1 MNRRGNPETL
11 VAAQPGNLNAVKRG
25 VHSPRLIQACAAE
38 LEGELTRSFEFSP
51 TQRLAVHE
59 VARCMAILEAIDR
72 DLDERGLEDKRGKPR
87 YLLNHRWRVSRQLD
101 HWLGKISDAVARQ
114 AAAGEQ
120 PPAAELTDYVRELQ
134 RIALG
139 HDPSASARDRLGAL
153 KELVRLDAA
162 PSSGAVIHLN
172 VTKGADGEVEIVEH
186 EAEPT
191 EP

>member
-72 DLDERGLEDKRGKPR
+72 DLDERELEDETGKPR
-87 YLLNHRWRVSRQLD
+87 YCSTTAGASR
-101 HWLGKISDAVARQ
+101 ANF
-114 AAAGEQ
+114 
-120 PPAAELTDYVRELQ
+120 PAPVP
-134 RIALG
+134 
-139 HDPSASARDRLGAL
+139 HDGAPSLPHAFNRSARPRSAPPNRDIATPATTTLSTPT
-153 KELVRLDAA
+153 DAKQ
-162 PSSGAVIHLN
+162 
-172 VTKGADGEVEIVEH
+172 KGRFACSRDADADCG
-186 EAEPT
+186 T
-191 EP
+191 RFT